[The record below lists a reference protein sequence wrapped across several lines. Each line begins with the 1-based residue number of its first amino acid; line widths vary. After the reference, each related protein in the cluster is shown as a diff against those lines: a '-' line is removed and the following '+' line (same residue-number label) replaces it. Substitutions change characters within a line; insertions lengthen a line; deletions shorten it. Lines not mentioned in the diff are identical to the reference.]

1 MSRRILPL
9 LIILL
14 AWLATGFFVVRGNEQ
29 AVVRRFG
36 RVVPGEIGSG
46 LHYTLPWPLA
56 TVDRID
62 RHAVRTV
69 TIGVPPPTA
78 EIAGG
83 FLREINADRQAE
95 FLTGDKNI
103 LNLQVNIQYVIDEP
117 VQYLFATENP
127 DRALQAL
134 AESYLADA
142 IARSGVDY
150 VHPLGLNELR
160 EILLRGLQQSVD
172 SRAWG
177 LAVEDVTIAGVYPPV
192 EVKAAFLDVSNA
204 RAEKERMIQE
214 EQTRGEQ
221 AVAIAKARSNQLR
234 TEAESNRTARV
245 TAAHG
250 SADRFRAVLAQ
261 FRKEAESGNVSYET
275 VRSMT
280 LQRLYATTLE
290 TVLPKL
296 GGKVFLD
303 GGKPVDLTIVPAE
316 GARAA
321 PAPQPLEGLPQ

>member
-1 MSRRILPL
+1 MRRLVPF
-9 LIILL
+9 LIVIL
-14 AWLATGFFVVRGNEQ
+14 AWLATGWFVVRGNEQ

-56 TVDRID
+56 TVDRVD
-62 RHAVRTV
+62 RHSVRTV
-69 TIGVPPPTA
+69 SIGVPPPTA
-78 EIAGG
+78 EISGG
-83 FLREINADRQAE
+83 FLREVNADRQAE

-103 LNLQVNIQYVIDEP
+103 LNLQVNIQYVIDDP
-117 VQYLFATENP
+117 AQYLFATENP

-134 AESYLADA
+134 AESFLADA

-160 EILLRGLQQSVD
+160 EILLRNLQQSVD
-172 SRAWG
+172 TRGWG

-204 RAEKERMIQE
+204 RAEKDRMIQE

-221 AVAIAKARSNQLR
+221 ALAVAKARAGQLR
-234 TEAESNRTARV
+234 TEAESNRTARI
-245 TAAHG
+245 TAANG
-250 SADRFRAVLAQ
+250 SADRFRSVLTQ
-261 FRKEAESGNVSYET
+261 FRKEAETGNLSYET
-275 VRSMT
+275 VRTMT

-290 TVLPKL
+290 TVLPRL
-296 GGKVFLD
+296 AGKVFLD
-303 GGKPVDLTIVPAE
+303 GGKPVDLTILPNE
-316 GARAA
+316 GARPA
-321 PAPQPLEGLPQ
+321 PAPQPQDLPQ